1 MVIWSGGEALDP
13 ARLAGL
19 ARRIEGSPADDAAIH
34 IAADSGLD
42 HARAAGWAVDVGVGD
57 FDSVSAD
64 GLRRAEQDGV
74 ELIRHDV
81 DKEQTDLELAL
92 GLAVERG
99 ALTALVVGGSGGRV
113 DHFAG
118 NLGVVAS
125 PTYAD
130 LRIEAWMGAATV
142 WVVRGERRF
151 ELPPGGLL
159 SLVPMHGPAED
170 VETEGLRWPLRRE
183 TLPPGTGRGLSNV
196 VDAGPVRIVVGR
208 GVLLAVAPGG
218 PEGGTPSPSC

>member
-1 MVIWSGGEALDP
+1 MIWSGGEALDP
-13 ARLAGL
+13 ARMEGL
-19 ARRIEGSPADDAAIH
+19 ARRIEGSDADGPAVH

-42 HARAAGWAVDVGVGD
+42 HARDAGWTVDVGIGD
-57 FDSVSAD
+57 FDSVSPD
-64 GLRRAEQDGV
+64 GLRSAERDGV

-92 GLAVERG
+92 SLAVERG
-99 ALTALVVGGSGGRV
+99 ARTALVVGGSGGRI

-142 WVVRGERRF
+142 WVVRGERRL

-159 SLVPMHGPAED
+159 SLVPMHGPAEE

-183 TLPPGTGRGLSNV
+183 TLPPGTGRGLSNLV
-196 VDAGPVRIVVGR
+196 EDGPVRIVVGR

-218 PEGGTPSPSC
+218 AERGTPWHSR